1 MKSPI
6 HRKNYKI
13 ELFSPKNYLLKVFLL
28 LRNEKKYYAPID
40 AYEISAMNK
49 TDYKS
54 STCLEA

>member
-13 ELFSPKNYLLKVFLL
+13 ELFSPKNYLL
-28 LRNEKKYYAPID
+28 NKKYYAPID